1 MKDHHF
7 HFSLFI
13 GCNYTLVF
21 LNAKPNKE
29 MTSNINSNSN
39 SNSNSNNNSTSNS
52 NNNSTSS
59 TPLSTILT
67 KTPREGREHQVYNND
82 DNSRLVAGGIIL
94 DSLNERVLMVSSS
107 KHQDRWIL
115 PKGGVESDE
124 KDDFAKAALRETW
137 EEAGAV
143 CEVIKKLPV
152 IADHRKGANNEKNSF
167 PLCEFHFYQLSL
179 LKLEQTWPESS
190 FRLRRWATYSEAQHE
205 LQKSKRP
212 ELLLALNDSD
222 IKH

>member
-1 MKDHHF
+1 
-7 HFSLFI
+7 
-13 GCNYTLVF
+13 
-21 LNAKPNKE
+21 
-29 MTSNINSNSN
+29 MTSNINSNG
-39 SNSNSNNNSTSNS
+39 T
-52 NNNSTSS
+52 STSS

-94 DSLNERVLMVSSS
+94 DSLNERVLMISSS
-107 KHQDRWIL
+107 KHKDRWIL

-143 CEVIKKLPV
+143 CKVIKKLPV
-152 IADHRKGANNEKNSF
+152 IADHRKGSFGSEGANSDKNDKNSF

-190 FRLRRWATYSEAQHE
+190 FRLRRWATYSEAQQE

>member
-1 MKDHHF
+1 MIYALRSD
-7 HFSLFI
+7 
-13 GCNYTLVF
+13 YTAVF
-21 LNAKPNKE
+21 LHAKPNKE
-29 MTSNINSNSN
+29 MTSN
-39 SNSNSNNNSTSNS
+39 SNSNN
-52 NNNSTSS
+52 TSS

-67 KTPREGREHQVYNND
+67 KTPREGREHQLYNND

-94 DSLNERVLMVSSS
+94 DSLNERVLMISSS
-107 KHQDRWIL
+107 KHKDRWIL
-115 PKGGVESDE
+115 PKGGVEFDE

-152 IADHRKGANNEKNSF
+152 IADHRKGSKGSDGSEGANKNDKNSF

-179 LKLEQTWPESS
+179 LQLEQTWPESS